1 LQAFFGIGFKIPNSM
16 IEVKE
21 KVLVFHD
28 SKLKQFYTKNMLLR
42 SMIVVI
48 TGASKGIGK
57 AVATEFAKKGYTLLL
72 CSRGE
77 AALYNTVSEL
87 QTAYPDASIKARPT
101 DMSNEADV
109 LAFAAW
115 CLEKGTPDIIVN
127 NAGHFV
133 PGSIYNEAPG
143 TLATMIESNLYSA
156 YHLTRALLTPMMAAK
171 TGHIFNICSI
181 ASLNAYANGGSYS
194 ISKFALA
201 GFTKN
206 LREELKPH
214 GIKVTG
220 VYPGAVY
227 TASWDGSGVDPKRI
241 MEAQDVA
248 TMIVAA
254 ASLSFTAV
262 VEDIVLRPQLGDL

>member
-1 LQAFFGIGFKIPNSM
+1 
-16 IEVKE
+16 
-21 KVLVFHD
+21 
-28 SKLKQFYTKNMLLR
+28 MLLR

-57 AVATEFAKKGYTLLL
+57 AVATAFAQKGATLLL

-77 AALYNTVSEL
+77 TALYDTVAAL
-87 QTAYPDASIKARPT
+87 QTAYPDAIIKARPT
-101 DMSNEADV
+101 DMSNEAEV

-115 CLEKGTPDIIVN
+115 VLEKGTPEIIVN

-143 TLATMIESNLYSA
+143 TLTSMIESNLYSA
-156 YHLTRALLTPMMAAK
+156 YHLTRALLAPMMAAK

-181 ASLNAYANGGSYS
+181 ASLQAYANGGSYS

-206 LREELKPH
+206 LREELKQH
-214 GIKVTG
+214 
-220 VYPGAVY
+220 GAVY

-241 MEAQDVA
+241 MEAADVA
-248 TMIVAA
+248 TMITAA
-254 ASLSFTAV
+254 ASLSITAV

>member
-1 LQAFFGIGFKIPNSM
+1 
-16 IEVKE
+16 
-21 KVLVFHD
+21 
-28 SKLKQFYTKNMLLR
+28 MLLR

-57 AVATEFAKKGYTLLL
+57 AVATAFAQKGYTLLL

-77 AALYNTVSEL
+77 TALYDTVAAL
-87 QTAYPDASIKARPT
+87 QTAYPDATIKARPT

-109 LAFAAW
+109 HAFAAW
-115 CLEKGTPDIIVN
+115 CLEKGTPDIIIN

-156 YHLTRALLTPMMAAK
+156 YHLTRALLAPMMAAK
-171 TGHIFNICSI
+171 KGHIFNICSI
-181 ASLNAYANGGSYS
+181 ASLHAYANGGSYS

-241 MEAQDVA
+241 MEASDVA

-254 ASLSFTAV
+254 ASLSDAAV
-262 VEDIVLRPQLGDL
+262 AEDIVLRPQLGDL

>member
-1 LQAFFGIGFKIPNSM
+1 
-16 IEVKE
+16 
-21 KVLVFHD
+21 
-28 SKLKQFYTKNMLLR
+28 MLLR
-42 SMIVVI
+42 SMIIVI

-57 AVATEFAKKGYTLLL
+57 AVATAFAQKGDTLLL

-77 AALYNTVSEL
+77 TALYDTVAAL
-87 QTAYPDASIKARPT
+87 QTAYPSATIKARPT
-101 DMSNEADV
+101 DISNEADV
-109 LAFAAW
+109 NAFAAW
-115 CLEKGTPDIIVN
+115 CLEKGTPDIVIN

-156 YHLTRALLTPMMAAK
+156 YHLTRALIAPMMATK
-171 TGHIFNICSI
+171 KGHIFNICSI
-181 ASLNAYANGGSYS
+181 ASLHAYANGGSYS

-241 MEAQDVA
+241 MEASDIA
-248 TMIVAA
+248 TMIAAA
-254 ASLSFTAV
+254 ASLSDAAV
-262 VEDIVLRPQLGDL
+262 TEDIVLRPQLGDL